1 MRWQI
6 KRVSSQIQSLG
17 SHTLRMGDIIYKYDV
32 INRVCAMTYKQ
43 WCVFSKCGCDVKC
56 LWCHTGSGCDL
67 ISTQVVMS
75 SIKCFFFF
83 QTVQN
88 LLIFWSKYCMVISD
102 GVILSLF
109 SLLVLILQL
118 QIQSLE
124 SYAVSIRDSQIQDR
138 WLQRLAVTLQCH
150 V

>member
-1 MRWQI
+1 
-6 KRVSSQIQSLG
+6 
-17 SHTLRMGDIIYKYDV
+17 
-32 INRVCAMTYKQ
+32 MTYKQ
-43 WCVFSKCGCDVKC
+43 WCVVSKCGCDVI
-56 LWCHTGSGCDL
+56 LSAYGVIHAVGV
-67 ISTQVVMS
+67 ISYAHRVCVINQV
-75 SIKCFFFF
+75 CFFK
-83 QTVQN
+83 TVQN
-88 LLIFWSKYCMVISD
+88 LFIFWSKYYIVIPD

-118 QIQSLE
+118 WIPFLE